1 MTHPISTDWRQ
12 TKAAFTAVFGDVP
25 YRRTTLGLRDPNF
38 LTQEVLGCWNFGA
51 FRGEVSTGLFPCL
64 GERPRRDQRLFG
76 FTFRA
81 DSLLRSQFSDTALE
95 FYRISE
101 LSDMDF
107 TTLEQVR
114 ERFDELVAEGQRIVD
129 SVRARTPN

>member
-81 DSLLRSQFSDTALE
+81 DSLLRSQFSKAALE
-95 FYRISE
+95 FYDISE
-101 LSDMDF
+101 LCDSDF
-107 TTLEQVR
+107 TTMEQVR
-114 ERFDELVAEGQRIVD
+114 ERFDELVAEGQRIVAAR
-129 SVRARTPN
+129 RARIPN